1 MAVEYCFH
9 TWPREIKGVNESIG
23 HMLKQIPE
31 YRMRQDIQ
39 KVRED
44 MIFCYFAYGF
54 TPVEY
59 FAFRLENK
67 PRKER
72 ESFISDRVRIIY
84 RCRMNN
90 MIKADIFKDKI
101 KNL

>member
-1 MAVEYCFH
+1 MNELLFCLPDIRFIRKMAAKMRIAVSNKTVLPEKIIAQAEGGSDGKHMAVEYCFH

-44 MIFCYFAYGF
+44 MIF
-54 TPVEY
+54 
-59 FAFRLENK
+59 
-67 PRKER
+67 
-72 ESFISDRVRIIY
+72 
-84 RCRMNN
+84 
-90 MIKADIFKDKI
+90 
-101 KNL
+101 